1 MIYITGDTHRDFS
14 RLYKL
19 KENKDDMLIVLGDA
33 GINYCL
39 NEEDIRYKEYLK
51 KFELKIF
58 CVRGNHEERPENINT
73 YKEVEM
79 FGGKVFIEE
88 DYPNLIF
95 AKDGEIYNIDGKSV
109 LVIGGAYSVD
119 KEYRLMYGHKWFK
132 DEQLTKEEMNNI
144 LNKVKGKHF
153 DIVLTHTCPY
163 KYEPREVFIQGLDQ
177 SKVDKSMEHFLDEIE
192 ENISYDK
199 WYCGHYHTEKQI
211 DKLEFMFGR
220 IKIFNK
226 DEFVPKYNRNGYEII
241 RDYCKQDDV
250 NKNGKVRCPKCNST
264 DIVMQKSDGECIYAI
279 DEIAIV
285 CNNCKKVYGF
295 SDVKYKANCPKE
307 LRISNTGNFQKISC
321 FFNIK

>member
-1 MIYITGDTHRDFS
+1 MVYITGDAHRDFS

-33 GINYCL
+33 GINYYL

-51 KFELKIF
+51 KFKLKIF
-58 CVRGNHEERPENINT
+58 CIRGNQEERPENINT
-73 YKEVEM
+73 YKEVKM

-95 AKDGEIYNIDGKSV
+95 AKDGEIYNIDSKSV

-119 KEYRLMYGHKWFK
+119 KEYRLMYGHRWFK
-132 DEQLTKEEMNNI
+132 DEQLTKEEMDTI
-144 LNKVKGKHF
+144 LEKVKGKHF

-163 KYEPREVFIQGLDQ
+163 KYEPREVFMQGLDQ

-241 RDYCKQDDV
+241 RDYCKQNDV
-250 NKNGKVRCPKCNST
+250 NKDDKVCCPKCSST
-264 DIVMQKSDGECIYAI
+264 DIVMQKGDGESIYGI
-279 DEIAIV
+279 DEIAII

-295 SDVKYKANCPKE
+295 NDVKYRPNCPKE
-307 LRISNTGNFQKISC
+307 L
-321 FFNIK
+321 